1 MLNLEFVSV
10 EFSTAVGAVRPV
22 DGVSVD
28 RGARRA
34 PRHRRRDR
42 QR

>member
-22 DGVSVD
+22 DGVSLTVMP
-28 RGARRA
+28 GE
-34 PRHRRRDR
+34 RHVIAW
-42 QR
+42 